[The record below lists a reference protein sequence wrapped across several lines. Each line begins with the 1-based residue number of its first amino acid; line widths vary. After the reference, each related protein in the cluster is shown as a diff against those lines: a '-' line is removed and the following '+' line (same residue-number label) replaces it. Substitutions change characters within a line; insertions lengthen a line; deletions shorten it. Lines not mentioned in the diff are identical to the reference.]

1 MTRSHILMLAAAA
14 GVAFLV
20 YRGYTTPA
28 PASSGTVLAPAKGDP
43 VAAAPTQTVVGSE
56 SGYTAPSTIKLDP
69 GGLMN
74 QLGQLFENGQ
84 YGT

>member
-1 MTRSHILMLAAAA
+1 MKRSHILMLAAAA

-20 YRGYTTPA
+20 YRGRAAA

-43 VAAAPTQTVVGSE
+43 VAAAPTQTAVGSG
-56 SGYTAPSTIKLDP
+56 SAYTAPSTIKLDP

>member
-1 MTRSHILMLAAAA
+1 MKRSHILMLAAAA

-20 YRGYTTPA
+20 YRGRAA

-56 SGYTAPSTIKLDP
+56 SAYTASSTVDP
-69 GGLMN
+69 GGLLH
-74 QLGQLFENGQ
+74 QLGQLFVTDKTPYQ
-84 YGT
+84 YST